1 MIGTVKKGYV
11 WPILLIVVF
20 ALSRWPGLM
29 PPNFSAAY
37 AIVFCAGLYLPGR
50 LGWIVPLGVLAGSDL
65 LISLC
70 FYPQYGFSPGRFV
83 VDQAPNYLAYAGLIG
98 LGRLFGAKR
107 PLWLL
112 TGGGLIGAL
121 LFYLVTNTAS
131 WISLP
136 YVKTL
141 AGWIQ
146 ALSRGLPPYPPT
158 WEFFRNTLISGGL
171 FTGLFA
177 GAMKMTVSAEEKE
190 AEGEKEKEEPAKE
203 PEAEPARSEP

>member
-1 MIGTVKKGYV
+1 M
-11 WPILLIVVF
+11 
-20 ALSRWPGLM
+20 
-29 PPNFSAAY
+29 
-37 AIVFCAGLYLPGR
+37 
-50 LGWIVPLGVLAGSDL
+50 
-65 LISLC
+65 
-70 FYPQYGFSPGRFV
+70 
-83 VDQAPNYLAYAGLIG
+83 
-98 LGRLFGAKR
+98 
-107 PLWLL
+107 
-112 TGGGLIGAL
+112 
-121 LFYLVTNTAS
+121 
-131 WISLP
+131 
-136 YVKTL
+136 KTL